1 MSIIAAMR
9 CPFSIQFASDNYEF
23 AANGDA
29 TGGSITPQRSAK
41 VGAPGLV
48 KFVPAV
54 AYIPRLP

>member
-23 AANGDA
+23 AMNGDA
-29 TGGSITPQRSAK
+29 TGGSITLQRSAK

-54 AYIPRLP
+54 ACQ